1 MRTKVYVLLV
11 LTLMGLLTACTIVQG
26 DGTNIVRG
34 SGDVVTEE
42 REVSDFTSVSLQG
55 VGKLVIDQTGSES
68 LTVTADDNFLPYIE
82 TEVRGRE
89 LIITIQENTTLS
101 DITELTFYI
110 TVDSLDSL
118 ELTGA
123 GDVEL
128 LHLEN
133 DTWDVNLSGAGN
145 ITVSGQVDTQTIV
158 ISGAGNYNG
167 EDLISQE
174 ASVENSGAGMA
185 VVQVSDSLDVNI
197 SGLGSV
203 EYIGD
208 PTVEQTITG
217 LGTVHQR

>member
-1 MRTKVYVLLV
+1 MRTKVYFLLV
-11 LTLMGLLTACTIVQG
+11 LILLGLLTACTAVQG
-26 DGTNIVRG
+26 AGTNIVRG

-42 REVSDFTSVSLQG
+42 REVSGFTSISLQG
-55 VGKLVIDQTGSES
+55 VGELVIDQTGSES

-82 TEVRGRE
+82 TQVRGRE
-89 LIITIQENTTLS
+89 LIITIQEDTTLS
-101 DITELTFYI
+101 DITELTFHV

-158 ISGAGNYNG
+158 ISGAGSYNG
-167 EDLISQE
+167 EALISQA
-174 ASVENSGAGMA
+174 ASIENSGAGMA
-185 VVQVSDSLDVNI
+185 IVQVSDSLNVNI

>member
-1 MRTKVYVLLV
+1 MRTKVYFLLV
-11 LTLMGLLTACTIVQG
+11 LILLGLLTACTAVQG
-26 DGTNIVRG
+26 AGTNIVRG

-42 REVSDFTSVSLQG
+42 REVSGFTSISLQG
-55 VGKLVIDQTGSES
+55 VGELVIDQTGSES
-68 LTVTADDNFLPYIE
+68 LTVTADDNLLPYIE
-82 TEVRGRE
+82 TQVRGRE
-89 LIITIQENTTLS
+89 LIITIQEDTTLS
-101 DITELTFYI
+101 DITELTFHV

-118 ELTGA
+118 ELTGV

-158 ISGAGNYNG
+158 ISGAGSYNG
-167 EDLISQE
+167 EALISQA
-174 ASVENSGAGMA
+174 ASIENSGAGMA
-185 VVQVSDSLDVNI
+185 IVQVSDSLNVNI

>member
-1 MRTKVYVLLV
+1 MRTKVYFLLV
-11 LTLMGLLTACTIVQG
+11 LILLGLLTACTAVQG
-26 DGTNIVRG
+26 AGTNIVRG

-42 REVSDFTSVSLQG
+42 REVSGFTSISLQG
-55 VGKLVIDQTGSES
+55 VGELVIDQTGSES
-68 LTVTADDNFLPYIE
+68 LTVTADDNLLPYIE
-82 TEVRGRE
+82 TQVRGRE
-89 LIITIQENTTLS
+89 LIITIQEDTTLS
-101 DITELTFYI
+101 DITELTFHV

-158 ISGAGNYNG
+158 ISGAGSYNG
-167 EDLISQE
+167 EALISQA
-174 ASVENSGAGMA
+174 ASIENSGAGMA
-185 VVQVSDSLDVNI
+185 IVQVSDSLNVNI